1 MCVCVLCTCTL
12 LLAGSV
18 WLVGVCRFRS
28 LDILHKHGTR
38 EQARMRQIFAAR
50 NKNACEHPLVRTRV
64 RTQRHM
70 LALSLSLSLSDPYAF
85 HANQVVGSN
94 LYLSVVFDII
104 FKQPSVCN
112 CDFAL
117 TKCNV
122 CTKQTWPKPLT
133 VCDTHIR
140 GNWGGMRYCAQY
152 DSYIPFMTGQY
163 NTQKRRLNEYIEIR
177 SGIRTLTTVN
187 KLSVCH
193 ARRAQQ
199 AC

>member
-1 MCVCVLCTCTL
+1 MCVCCVHVHCYWQAVCGWLVC
-12 LLAGSV
+12 AGSAPLISCINTE
-18 WLVGVCRFRS
+18 LVN
-28 LDILHKHGTR
+28 KR
-38 EQARMRQIFAAR
+38 EWGRYLRHAIKTHASTHS
-50 NKNACEHPLVRTRV
+50 CEHACAHSVICL
-64 RTQRHM
+64 H
-70 LALSLSLSLSDPYAF
+70 SLSLSDSYAF